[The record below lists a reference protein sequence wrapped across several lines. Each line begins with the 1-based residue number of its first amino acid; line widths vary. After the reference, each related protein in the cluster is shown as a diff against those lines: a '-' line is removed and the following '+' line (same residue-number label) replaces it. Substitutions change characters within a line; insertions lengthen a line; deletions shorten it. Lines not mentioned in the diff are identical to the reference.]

1 MKIAINKRLI
11 SNNEN
16 KINDSIIIF
25 DGKYNNIGNKN
36 IIVKKLYNVKFE
48 YF

>member
-36 IIVKKLYNVKFE
+36 IDEDILYDCQ
-48 YF
+48 